1 MNFEN
6 GQQSWILMDVLNM
19 VVKRKLFF
27 LHSRCRLNA
36 ESNTKRNCSGSDNVK
51 NLTFLV
57 AAFSCL
63 TENGRIDISLR
74 IVSLET
80 KLCSL

>member
-6 GQQSWILMDVLNM
+6 VKKSWILVDVLNM
-19 VVKRKLFF
+19 VEKRKPFF
-27 LHSRCRLNA
+27 CIVA
-36 ESNTKRNCSGSDNVK
+36 ESNPKRNCYGSDNVK
-51 NLTFLV
+51 NLTYSA

-80 KLCSL
+80 KRCSL

>member
-6 GQQSWILMDVLNM
+6 VKKSWILVDVLNM
-19 VVKRKLFF
+19 VEKRKPFV
-27 LHSRCRLNA
+27 A

-51 NLTFLV
+51 NLTYLV

-80 KLCSL
+80 KRCSL